1 MERKD
6 IKTLVRLIKKR
17 RKVDKQLLQALR
29 SDLEKVP
36 QLSVKLRA
44 FTQEIDELLPSATD
58 PLIDS

>member
-29 SDLEKVP
+29 SDLEEVP

-44 FTQEIDELLPSATD
+44 LTQEIDELLPSATD